1 MTMDFVMMNH
11 VNAIAMMAQNLEE
24 VTVKDNIAKNQSQ
37 KITFGIHE
45 EYLHQIILSLRRCL
59 T

>member
-24 VTVKDNIAKNQSQ
+24 VTVKDNTAKNQSQ
-37 KITFGIHE
+37 KITFGIMKSTCTKLFSH
-45 EYLHQIILSLRRCL
+45 CVVV
-59 T
+59 